1 MYRNEGFLDA
11 AVTADA
17 PQFDGA
23 AATLPI
29 TIKEGP
35 LFHVDT
41 VSFAGARAL
50 TTEAAGKAFG
60 LKSGAPLTRAAADGA
75 VQSLTNAYRTDGF
88 NTVRV
93 TVTSQATRA
102 TGLVALT
109 VSIDEGAR
117 QVLRDIATQGRT
129 TDGPDARQPRAQVR
143 HRPAVDR
150 SAWAQ
155 ARKRLYDTSVFRQ
168 VDIQAVP
175 IEPTEP
181 ADEPRPDVAAAVEQ
195 PIQAR
200 VTLEEWPPLRI
211 RYGFELDD
219 QQLPASESRDLRPGV
234 AADATYRNVFGRA
247 ATTGLALRYTKD
259 FEAAR
264 VFFSTPSF
272 FGLPL
277 TSNLF
282 LARSREQLGV
292 STAQPFI
299 TDKSEFTAEQRFRVG
314 RRLQVA
320 YSYNLQRNHSFD
332 PNADPDDP
340 AAFDL
345 TVSIARLTATALVD
359 TRDDL
364 VDATRGVLL
373 SSTFEY
379 GAGAL
384 GSDLRFAKYFFQQNY
399 YRKVGRGVVFA
410 TSGRLG
416 LAAGFGQ
423 DLIPSE
429 RFRAGGGNSVRGFK
443 DDTLGPRDVFG
454 DPAGGNALVILNEEL
469 RFPIAWRFRGVGF
482 VDAGS
487 AFATI
492 GDLGLGRLRVGAGM
506 GLRVQTPFALLRADL
521 GTPLGANPGRAPS
534 PMVLLHRPVVLVFS
548 SYLPRTVRRIDSTSP
563 RSGALGASLTNVSKL
578 VVIRSMRLPR

>member
-1 MYRNEGFLDA
+1 MSAPPWIDPAPLVRAITLMPATKGSS
-11 AVTADA
+11 TPPSPPT
-17 PQFDGA
+17 PQFDFYA
-23 AATLPI
+23 AATADHV
-29 TIKEGP
+29 KEGP

-41 VSFAGARAL
+41 VSFAAPVRS
-50 TTEAAGKAFG
+50 TEAVGAFG
-60 LKSGAPLTRAAADGA
+60 IKPGGALAMRAADGA
-75 VQSLTNAYRTDGF
+75 VQSLRTLSSRRVQYR
-88 NTVRV
+88 RV
-93 TVTSQATRA
+93 TVTSQATRRPGGA
-102 TGLVALT
+102 DGQHRRGRAAGVAGHC
-109 VSIDEGAR
+109 DAKF
-117 QVLRDIATQGRT
+117 
-129 TDGPDARQPRAQVR
+129 DGPHARQPRFAR
-143 HRPAVDR
+143 HRPACR
-150 SAWAQ
+150 SAVWAQ
-155 ARKRLYDTSVFRQ
+155 RASADDTSVYRQ

-175 IEPTEP
+175 IDRAEP
-181 ADEPRPDVAAAVEQ
+181 ADEPRPDVAAAVDQ

-292 STAQPFI
+292 SSAQPFI

-332 PNADPDDP
+332 PNADPEDP

-399 YRKVGRGVVFA
+399 YRKVGRGVVFG

-429 RFRAGGGNSVRGFK
+429 RFRAGGGNSLRGFN

-454 DPAGGNALVILNEEL
+454 DPAGRNALVILNEDV

-482 VDAGS
+482 VDAS

-492 GDLGLGRLRVGAGM
+492 GESAWSVGVGAG
-506 GLRVQTPFALLRADL
+506 GAARADSVCL
-521 GTPLGANPGRAPS
+521 AASRLARRSANPAKPAS
-534 PMVLLHRPVVLVFS
+534 MVLLHRPVVLVGDYFF
-548 SYLPRTVRRIDSTSP
+548 SYLP
-563 RSGALGASLTNVSKL
+563 
-578 VVIRSMRLPR
+578 